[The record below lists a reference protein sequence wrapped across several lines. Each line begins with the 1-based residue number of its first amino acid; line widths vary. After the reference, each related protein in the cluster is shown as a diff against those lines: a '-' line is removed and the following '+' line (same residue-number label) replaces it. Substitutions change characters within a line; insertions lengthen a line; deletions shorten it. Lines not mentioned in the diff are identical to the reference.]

1 MSAQYSNVKRENTV
15 HITTI
20 RDLKDQLHSLEV
32 NININEIMLI
42 LFQGEINLMQSTLME
57 TKNRNSSEPNIAE
70 TIIAQQRFDASLK
83 EKEECIRELERKLL
97 LSISEKNDIEF
108 NAVQV
113 KG

>member
-42 LFQGEINLMQSTLME
+42 LF
-57 TKNRNSSEPNIAE
+57 
-70 TIIAQQRFDASLK
+70 
-83 EKEECIRELERKLL
+83 
-97 LSISEKNDIEF
+97 
-108 NAVQV
+108 
-113 KG
+113 